1 MHHRTAAPP
10 PPAPPP
16 GLLPPTGPCTPRRRA
31 AGLRAIGA
39 LMLREMATSYGRSPG
54 GYLWAVLEPVAGIA
68 LLSAVFA
75 MGFQAPPLG
84 RNFVI
89 FYATGLIPFLI
100 FTTVSGRVGT
110 ALLFSRSLLAYPAVT
125 VVDAI
130 LARFLLNA
138 ATQLL
143 VACLVLGGIV
153 IVFQTQTLPD
163 PGRIAAG
170 LALAAALALGVGTL
184 NCWMFARIPAWQ
196 QVWSILTRPLFLVS
210 GVFFTLDSLPEP
222 YRGWLWWNPLTQIA
236 GLVRSGFYPGYRA
249 DYASP
254 AYILAVALLPMIL
267 GLLMLHR
274 EARDLVHD

>member
-1 MHHRTAAPP
+1 MDDTASPP
-10 PPAPPP
+10 RPAPH
-16 GLLPPTGPCTPRRRA
+16 RRA

-39 LMLREMATSYGRSPG
+39 LVLREMATTYGRSPG

-75 MGFQAPPLG
+75 VGFQAPPLG

-89 FYATGLIPFLI
+89 FYATGLIPFLL

-138 ATQLL
+138 VTQVLVAYLVFGGILL
-143 VACLVLGGIV
+143 V
-153 IVFQTQTLPD
+153 FDTQTVLD
-163 PGRIAAG
+163 PGPIAAG
-170 LALAAALALGVGTL
+170 FSLAAALALGVGTL

-196 QVWSILTRPLFLVS
+196 QVWSILTRPLFLIS

-222 YRGWLWWNPLTQIA
+222 YRGWLWWNPLVHVA

-254 AYILAVALLPMIL
+254 AYVLAVALLPLIL
-267 GLLMLHR
+267 GLLMLRR